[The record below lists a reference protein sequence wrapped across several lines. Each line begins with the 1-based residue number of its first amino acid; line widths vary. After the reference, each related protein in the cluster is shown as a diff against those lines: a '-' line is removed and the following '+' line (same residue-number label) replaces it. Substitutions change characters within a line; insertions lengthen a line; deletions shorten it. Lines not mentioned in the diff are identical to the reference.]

1 MAFGENLKEL
11 REKAG
16 ISQAELAEAI
26 GISQS
31 AIWQLEAGETNPRL
45 ITVKALANY
54 FNTTV
59 KELKRERVK

>member
-1 MAFGENLKEL
+1 MTFGENLKEL

-16 ISQAELAEAI
+16 MTQLELAEAI

-54 FNTTV
+54 FDTTV
-59 KELKRERVK
+59 EELKGES

>member
-1 MAFGENLKEL
+1 MTFGENLKEL

-16 ISQAELAEAI
+16 ISQSELAEAI
-26 GISQS
+26 GISQP

-54 FNTTV
+54 FDTTV
-59 KELKRERVK
+59 EELKGES